1 MKPTYGHYID
11 GAEVVG
17 GHEML
22 EVRSPF
28 DQSLVTTVAAA
39 KAADVDVAVAAAAAA
54 FADGRWSGLQPRQ
67 RARVL
72 LKTAQLLTDEI
83 GWLAEAESRQTGRCV
98 REMRA
103 QLARLPEWLEHFAA
117 LAQGMEGQVPPFSDA
132 KHLNYVRRVPLGVC
146 ALITPWNHPLLI
158 ALKKIAPALAAGNTV
173 VVKPSELAPVAVLEL
188 ARIFTAA
195 GLPAGVLNVVC
206 GLGAV
211 AGKAL
216 AEHATVA
223 KLDLTGGTETGMLAA
238 AAASR
243 NLARVC
249 MELGGNAPVLVFADA
264 DLEQAVNGV
273 AFGAF
278 VASGQ
283 TCISAKRVLV
293 QEALLPAFRERLVA
307 KAKGIVLGDP
317 MAAGT
322 QMGPLVSELQM
333 RRVLSLVETAAPQG
347 ATLLCGGVRSSAA
360 GCEAG
365 WFVEPTVI
373 GDVQPHFSCFQEEI
387 FGPCVTLVG
396 FADEAHALALA
407 NDSRFG
413 LGAAVWTRD
422 VARAHRVAQ
431 GVRAGIVWVNAHH
444 RNDPSSPWGGFGHSG
459 VGREN
464 GWEALHEY
472 TETQSVVVCLDDTPF
487 DWFGGAE
494 RYN

>member
-1 MKPTYGHYID
+1 M
-11 GAEVVG
+11 
-17 GHEML
+17 
-22 EVRSPF
+22 
-28 DQSLVTTVAAA
+28 
-39 KAADVDVAVAAAAAA
+39 
-54 FADGRWSGLQPRQ
+54 
-67 RARVL
+67 
-72 LKTAQLLTDEI
+72 
-83 GWLAEAESRQTGRCV
+83 
-98 REMRA
+98 
-103 QLARLPEWLEHFAA
+103 
-117 LAQGMEGQVPPFSDA
+117 
-132 KHLNYVRRVPLGVC
+132 
-146 ALITPWNHPLLI
+146 
-158 ALKKIAPALAAGNTV
+158 

-264 DLEQAVNGV
+264 DLEQAVNGAAEGGGGTHACPGHVHNVSTARPAGV

-365 WFVEPTVI
+365 GGRVEP
-373 GDVQPHFSCFQEEI
+373 
-387 FGPCVTLVG
+387 
-396 FADEAHALALA
+396 
-407 NDSRFG
+407 
-413 LGAAVWTRD
+413 
-422 VARAHRVAQ
+422 
-431 GVRAGIVWVNAHH
+431 
-444 RNDPSSPWGGFGHSG
+444 
-459 VGREN
+459 
-464 GWEALHEY
+464 
-472 TETQSVVVCLDDTPF
+472 
-487 DWFGGAE
+487 AE
-494 RYN
+494 HPR

>member
-1 MKPTYGHYID
+1 
-11 GAEVVG
+11 
-17 GHEML
+17 ML

-83 GWLAEAESRQTGRCV
+83 GWLAEAESQQTGRCV

-487 DWFGGAE
+487 DWFGGAK